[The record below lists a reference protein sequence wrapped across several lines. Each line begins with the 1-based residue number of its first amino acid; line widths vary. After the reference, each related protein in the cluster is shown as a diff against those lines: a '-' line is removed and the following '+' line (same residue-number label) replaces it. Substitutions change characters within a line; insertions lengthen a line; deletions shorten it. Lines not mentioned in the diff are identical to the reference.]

1 MNISQK
7 KLSHV
12 WLISPWLPK
21 PVLRARLKHVLKSI
35 KKEDAALKREGLEN
49 LREEQLKAVSIIKK
63 HCHCSCAD
71 SLFCA
76 RKCNSH
82 CSSCC
87 ESHFSLCVY
96 AKLLGLWKL
105 WLFKNPEKDKNDGS
119 FVKGHTMLK
128 CIWSEFFFCIIL
140 PSNI

>member
-49 LREEQLKAVSIIKK
+49 LQEEQLKAVSKHWKTHVVLAKFHEIVHLKIHSLVPANATHIAVLAVKRFFLHVCMQSFSVQNYGYLKIQKK
-63 HCHCSCAD
+63 TDIGPVFHK
-71 SLFCA
+71 
-76 RKCNSH
+76 RPY
-82 CSSCC
+82 
-87 ESHFSLCVY
+87 Y
-96 AKLLGLWKL
+96 A
-105 WLFKNPEKDKNDGS
+105 
-119 FVKGHTMLK
+119 
-128 CIWSEFFFCIIL
+128 
-140 PSNI
+140 

>member
-49 LREEQLKAVSIIKK
+49 LQEEQLKAVSVIKK
-63 HCHCSCAD
+63 HCHC
-71 SLFCA
+71 FP
-76 RKCNSH
+76 
-82 CSSCC
+82 CC
-87 ESHFSLCVY
+87 ERYFSLCMY
-96 AKLLGLWKL
+96 EKLLGL
-105 WLFKNPEKDKNDGS
+105 
-119 FVKGHTMLK
+119 
-128 CIWSEFFFCIIL
+128 
-140 PSNI
+140 

>member
-49 LREEQLKAVSIIKK
+49 LQEEQLKAVSVIKK
-63 HCHCSCAD
+63 HCHCTCAD

-76 RKCNSH
+76 RKCSSH
-82 CSSCC
+82 CSLCC
-87 ESHFSLCVY
+87 ERHFLCLCMQSFSDFEIY
-96 AKLLGLWKL
+96 GYLKIQKNTKMTGL
-105 WLFKNPEKDKNDGS
+105 F
-119 FVKGHTMLK
+119 
-128 CIWSEFFFCIIL
+128 
-140 PSNI
+140 